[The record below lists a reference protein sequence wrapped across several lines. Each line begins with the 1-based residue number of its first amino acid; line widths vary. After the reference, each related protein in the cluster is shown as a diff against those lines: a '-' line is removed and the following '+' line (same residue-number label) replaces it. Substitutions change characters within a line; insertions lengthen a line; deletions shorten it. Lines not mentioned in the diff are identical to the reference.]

1 MIALAAFVIN
11 ASGCALLALAMQR
24 HHRQVAAGTLKPQLQ
39 RRRRVLGSTAL
50 GLSLLVCWV
59 ALGPLVG
66 LLLWL
71 GLLSATTLLVALVLA
86 FRPQWLAPPA
96 WAGRSTGRRD

>member
-1 MIALAAFVIN
+1 MIALSAFVLN

-24 HHRQVAAGTLKPQLQ
+24 HHRQVAADTLTPPRQ
-39 RRRRVLGSTAL
+39 RRRRALGSTSL

-59 ALGPLVG
+59 ALGPLMG

-71 GLLSATTLLVALVLA
+71 GMLSATTLIVALVLA
-86 FRPQWLAPPA
+86 FRPQWVAKPA
-96 WAGRSTGRRD
+96 WVGRTTGRRD